1 MKKIILAISILFLL
15 SFTIQTKNDP
25 KLIGTWKGSEKNNQ
39 IDGVSKNWIMIRKSN
54 GTYKIK
60 FSTKDEEGNSQ
71 SFEEKGK
78 WWTSGN
84 QLFEQYEGSDKPAVY
99 TYKILDDKTIHFKM
113 ITSDTEFNNNNYEF
127 IDIKIE

>member
-1 MKKIILAISILFLL
+1 MKHIFLLVCILF
-15 SFTIQTKNDP
+15 SFGFTYQSKNDP

-39 IDGVSKNWIMIRKSN
+39 IDGVKKSWIMIRKSN
-54 GTYKIK
+54 GSYKIK

-71 SFEEKGK
+71 TFEEKGK

-99 TYKILDDKTIHFKM
+99 TYKILDDKTIYFKM
-113 ITSDTEFNNNNYEF
+113 TTADTEFNNSNYEF
-127 IDIKIE
+127 IDTKIE

>member
-1 MKKIILAISILFLL
+1 MKRIISVISILFLM

-39 IDGVSKNWIMIRKSN
+39 IEGVSKSWIMIRKSN

-99 TYKILDDKTIHFKM
+99 TYNILDDKTIYFKM
-113 ITSDTEFNNNNYEF
+113 TTSDTEFNNNNYEF
-127 IDIKIE
+127 IDKKIE

>member
-1 MKKIILAISILFLL
+1 MKKIILTFSILFLL

-78 WWTSGN
+78 WWTSGS

-99 TYKILDDKTIHFKM
+99 TYKILDEKTIHFK
-113 ITSDTEFNNNNYEF
+113 ISDTEFNNNNYEF
-127 IDIKIE
+127 IDTKIE